1 MDGTTLYVTEYSNKK
16 MRTLFTNTKDVRDH
30 SATQTF
36 STPMAIAQFG
46 TSIYV
51 AVTGSHIVN
60 LISSNNSNFT
70 SPWAGTG
77 ISTPFADGAR
87 LNSTFNGPR
96 GIATDAAGNVY
107 VSDSLNHVIRK
118 IDITTNQVST
128 IAGSVTA
135 DLTGGYINS
144 TTGTNAK
151 FNLPTTVVFSNLGAD
166 ALNGAL

>member
-1 MDGTTLYVTEYSNKK
+1 

-60 LISSNNSNFT
+60 LISSNKSNFT